1 MRKIIII
8 ILIIAGIII
17 VALPS
22 MPVTIGNIT
31 YKDWAESLLVLIITF
46 IFIKIGNRR
55 KHSKNNR

>member
-22 MPVTIGNIT
+22 MPVPIGNVT
-31 YKDWAESLLVLIITF
+31 YKDWAESLIVLIITS
-46 IFIKIGNRR
+46 IFIKIGNI
-55 KHSKNNR
+55 KHSKDKK